1 MDNLTEIYPFGKISK
16 NNTFDAAI
24 LALPYEGQWFHLP
37 KNKLSAT
44 EIKLLQQLYPVTAE
58 LAEPQNQWYKIL
70 FQNAPVEESGS
81 YRIIQLHLHSMPDYS
96 KNDWQTS
103 LTEMLQP
110 TDCFFI
116 QANVMIIVDKYSK
129 HTFSLEDLKGILA
142 TLDADF
148 DATTK
153 AFVGNFFSSSE
164 NFTLIFH
171 EEEHIFNTEAK
182 RFVKE
187 NFLTLPQ
194 VALDFLTEK
203 TIADNALMQ
212 IFKRELLKDDELQEI
227 IRALWDNQGNL
238 SSAAKQLFMHRNT
251 LTYRLEKLHEQSGFQ
266 LKNSEDLTLC
276 YMLIQH

>member
-1 MDNLTEIYPFGKISK
+1 MDNLTEIYPFGKISQ
-16 NNTFDAAI
+16 NNTFDPTM
-24 LALPYEGQWFHLP
+24 LALPFEEKWFVLP

-44 EIKLLQQLYPVTAE
+44 EIKLLNQLYPATAE
-58 LAEPQNQWYKIL
+58 IATPTSPWYNIL
-70 FQNAPVEESGS
+70 FQNAPVEETGT
-81 YRIIQLHLHSMPDYS
+81 YRLIQLHLHSMPDYS
-96 KNDWQTS
+96 KKAWQES
-103 LTEMLQP
+103 LIEMLQP
-110 TDCFFI
+110 HDTFFI
-116 QANVMIIVDKYSK
+116 QPNELILVDKYSK
-129 HTFSLEDLKGILA
+129 QTFSLEELKGILA

-153 AFVGNFFSSSE
+153 VFVGNFFSYNE
-164 NFTLIFH
+164 NFTVIFQ
-171 EEEHIFNTEAK
+171 EEEKIFQAEAG
-182 RFVKE
+182 RFIKE

-194 VALDFLTEK
+194 VALDFLTK
-203 TIADNALMQ
+203 QTIASNALMQ